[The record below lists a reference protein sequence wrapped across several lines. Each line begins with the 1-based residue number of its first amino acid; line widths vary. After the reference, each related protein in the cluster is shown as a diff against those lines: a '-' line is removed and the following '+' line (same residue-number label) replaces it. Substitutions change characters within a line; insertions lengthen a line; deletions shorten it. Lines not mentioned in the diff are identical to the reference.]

1 MNQAESSS
9 SLEQLM
15 MCALK
20 DTNHGH
26 NSRDNETGTMLPQMV
41 VSSSDAIKVDSRQ
54 VNDLKSILKKPDVI
68 RSIVSSELSSN
79 SSVPQMVVSS
89 SDLGINAIDARHE
102 HNNPKSILK
111 KPDENISIVSSEL
124 SSSLIRGSSSGSD
137 NKMVI
142 SGAKSSAKA
151 PDLKAA
157 KKSNTAK
164 HTRPSLAPRRRRVH
178 HHRPP
183 GQRDPSYIHI
193 KGCGIA
199 ELNGKYT
206 RRTTRKH
213 YGNYYKT
220 GEEVTAIISRD
231 ENDSRLWRMW
241 LVDRKSQMEID
252 RFYSALDASGR
263 FPLRQPWVIDGSG
276 TLPLPT
282 VYSKK

>member
-1 MNQAESSS
+1 
-9 SLEQLM
+9 
-15 MCALK
+15 
-20 DTNHGH
+20 
-26 NSRDNETGTMLPQMV
+26 
-41 VSSSDAIKVDSRQ
+41 
-54 VNDLKSILKKPDVI
+54 
-68 RSIVSSELSSN
+68 
-79 SSVPQMVVSS
+79 
-89 SDLGINAIDARHE
+89 
-102 HNNPKSILK
+102 
-111 KPDENISIVSSEL
+111 
-124 SSSLIRGSSSGSD
+124 LIRGSSSGSD
-137 NKMVI
+137 NKMAI

-164 HTRPSLAPRRRRVH
+164 HTRPSFA
-178 HHRPP
+178 

-220 GEEVTAIISRD
+220 GEEVTAVISRD